1 VLLPVSLVTAFAGS
15 CLGPVMVILALGKT
29 KASFWLTVIEAVL
42 VPSFMI
48 IGAEIDDARG
58 AAWGLCLQY
67 AILLPLWFLQ
77 LRRVLAEMD
86 AEAAEAENL
95 VPSEAP

>member
-1 VLLPVSLVTAFAGS
+1 
-15 CLGPVMVILALGKT
+15 
-29 KASFWLTVIEAVL
+29 
-42 VPSFMI
+42 MI

-67 AILLPLWFLQ
+67 AVLLPLWFLQ

-86 AEAAEAENL
+86 AEAAE
-95 VPSEAP
+95 VGDMIPSVAGPG